1 MVDSPPGNEFN
12 AVLRR
17 PNMAG
22 VLKLDIRESAE
33 ELKSLLGKQ
42 STPTGKE
49 RVQALY
55 LLKIGKVKTMTGL
68 AEILGRD
75 ISTIFRWF
83 QRYKARGLEG
93 MLTVPRNQGRKP
105 LIPKPV
111 LEILK
116 QELHQPGRFRTYS
129 DIREWLRETHGVDAS
144 YKVVHETVRY
154 RLKVRLRGSH
164 AKRRKSG
171 RQAPQLSPNLS

>member
-1 MVDSPPGNEFN
+1 MVHSQPGNKFN

-171 RQAPQLSPNLS
+171 GQTPQPSPHLS